1 MTEERR
7 PYLLE
12 NRVLRII
19 FVPKRIEVTGER
31 KKLHRDERSDL
42 YNSPNIIQVIESRMR
57 WAGHVACMRSGEV
70 YTGF

>member
-1 MTEERR
+1 M
-7 PYLLE
+7 
-12 NRVLRII
+12 
-19 FVPKRIEVTGER
+19 PKRIEVTGER